1 MRPPYRGKGATLAAA
16 AQGLRARAGLAWCAV
31 AGLLL
36 LLTTLG
42 GAPAHAQAAGI
53 CGRTAQVQT
62 AILDEIAGVSA
73 CGDVTSTQLAAIDL
87 VDLSDAG
94 ITALAAGDFAGLTAL
109 EDLYLDDSDLTE
121 LPAGVFAGLTALEE
135 LELDD
140 NDLTELPAGV
150 FAGLTAVTDLYVSG
164 NLLTTLPAG
173 VFAGLTALEE
183 LELHHNRLT
192 TLPDGVFAGLTAVN
206 RLTLANNPGAP
217 FAPAPVALPDE
228 GRVSI
233 EGARR
238 HSASPAAAGYG
249 A

>member
-1 MRPPYRGKGATLAAA
+1 M
-16 AQGLRARAGLAWCAV
+16 AWCAV

-62 AILDEIAGVSA
+62 AILAKITGVSDCA
-73 CGDVTSTQLAAIDL
+73 VVTSTQLAAID
-87 VDLSDAG
+87 VVELSYAG

-109 EDLYLDDSDLTE
+109 EDLYLDDNDLTE
-121 LPAGVFAGLTALEE
+121 LPAGVFAGLTALAT
-135 LELDD
+135 LDLAD
-140 NDLTELPAGV
+140 NDLIE
-150 FAGLTAVTDLYVSG
+150 
-164 NLLTTLPAG
+164 
-173 VFAGLTALEE
+173 
-183 LELHHNRLT
+183 
-192 TLPDGVFAGLTAVN
+192 LPDGVFATLTALK